1 MKALIVGY
9 GFVGKATEY
18 LLQKI
23 NAEISIYDPPLGF
36 TSEVENVD
44 YVFLCVPTPLK
55 NKSLDTTILEEVYE
69 QFNKKQ
75 VVIRSTI
82 GPDQV
87 DKFPDAIIMPEF
99 LRERF
104 WKEDVDNPELPLV
117 IGFPGE
123 VLEGF
128 VASFNSVKN
137 PTVLGAH
144 GASMF
149 KLARNATLAMR
160 VAIANDFY
168 EMCERYN
175 INYNDL
181 ANLLEQDIW
190 IGGTH
195 WQVPGPDGKFGF
207 GGNCFPKD
215 LTHTS
220 GLCYNGYN
228 HMKTALEQNKIWRK
242 YK

>member
-1 MKALIVGY
+1 MRAMIVGY

-36 TSEVENVD
+36 DSEVSEVD

-55 NKSLDTTILEEVYE
+55 NRRLDTTILEKVYE
-69 QFNKKQ
+69 QFSKKQ
-75 VVIRSTI
+75 IVIRSTI

-87 DKFPDAIIMPEF
+87 EKFPDAIIMPEF
-99 LRERF
+99 LRERS

-123 VLEGF
+123 VQEGF
-128 VASFNSVKN
+128 VASFKEAKN
-137 PTVLGAH
+137 PTVMEAKA
-144 GASMF
+144 ASMF

-160 VAIANDFY
+160 VALANDFY
-168 EMCERYN
+168 DICKLYN
-175 INYNDL
+175 ISYNSVS
-181 ANLLEQDIW
+181 NLLEKDIW

-195 WQVPGPDGKFGF
+195 WQVPGPDGQFGF

-215 LTHTS
+215 LTHIA

-228 HMKTALEQNKIWRK
+228 HMETAIEQNKIRRLK
-242 YK
+242 